1 MSENQTNSNSVNLNT
16 TNTIQNTTQ
25 NDDSNQKPNFMAIVK
40 QYVKIL
46 QLKMQKEDM
55 IYLKENNFND
65 YLKIMGDY
73 VPEFKDNYP
82 SLFQMIVSGAD
93 LSMLELFFE
102 KFNNIDQGRQ
112 TLNEARNELG
122 QLLHDKYVGN
132 IV

>member
-1 MSENQTNSNSVNLNT
+1 MSENQINLKSVNQ
-16 TNTIQNTTQ
+16 TNTAQ

-55 IYLKENNFND
+55 IYLKENNYND

-132 IV
+132 II